1 MPSAPLSISN
11 SGNSNLIFACA
22 DSHICLDISG
32 YKSCIVMVRAL
43 VFWTSLSVRD
53 PTPVDVSGAAQF
65 TSVEILG
72 PFATSRLVHWGC
84 QQWENLS
91 PTAAGGIEKNSV
103 KDAEKCCTG
112 FPSFGMR
119 SNKENVYGW
128 CCAFMWAQDLLE
140 LGTPTISPGNAINNF
155 IFFFFFSPMCGKQS
169 SCKCAWDG

>member
-140 LGTPTISPGNAINNF
+140 FGYLKYQPW
-155 IFFFFFSPMCGKQS
+155 
-169 SCKCAWDG
+169 KCNK